1 MRYACKNIL
10 TYIYIFGEKEKISY
24 TSYIYMT
31 VEIKINHLIST
42 EFFSTTEVALFN
54 NTSLVS
60 IFIIRIWHYG
70 YISLNSYKRRAD

>member
-10 TYIYIFGEKEKISY
+10 TYIYIFGEKEKIIY

-42 EFFSTTEVALFN
+42 EFFSTTEVPLFN

-60 IFIIRIWHYG
+60 IFIIRIWH
-70 YISLNSYKRRAD
+70 ILV